1 MPDML
6 VKLYD
11 LQLDPALA
19 ARLAQQQV
27 TVRRVLAPDR
37 RRVLRFI
44 ESSIEAHWPQESKD
58 SWLSECETALS
69 RQPPGCFV
77 AVKQREIVGF
87 ACYDAT
93 AKGFLGP
100 MGVLREHQGHGIG
113 KALLIDALFAMY
125 GDGYG
130 YAVIGWPAKTA
141 MGFYAKTVGAQ
152 VIDGSSP
159 GLYRRLVD
167 T

>member
-11 LQLDPALA
+11 LQPDPALV

-27 TVRRVLAPDR
+27 RVHRVLAPDR

-44 ESSIEAHWPQESKD
+44 ESNAGTHWPQESTD
-58 SWLSECETALS
+58 SWLSECETVLS
-69 RQPPGCFV
+69 HQPPGCFV
-77 AVKQREIVGF
+77 AVKQRQIVGF

-100 MGVLREHQGHGIG
+100 MGVLREHQRHGVG
-113 KALLIDALFAMY
+113 KALLLDALFAMSS
-125 GDGYG
+125 DGYG
-130 YAVIGWPAKTA
+130 YAVIGWPAKSA
-141 MGFYAKTVGAQ
+141 MGFYAKTVGAR
-152 VIDGSSP
+152 VIDDSAP
-159 GLYRRLVD
+159 GLYSRLVD
-167 T
+167 A